1 MWMEGET
8 GVTHVIAPRSRRALA
23 LIATAGIVLVPSV
36 VSAAGEPQLTR
47 PSNATKADLNPGR
60 LHAAPYLAADPSNP
74 KVIVGATAELR
85 TRHCNLVVTT
95 DGGLTW
101 RQAQGSP
108 APNDYPFCVWSNFA
122 TQAAMGRDGRTYMAL
137 TGWDDRDGG
146 PRQGNMSMIVSRSDD
161 LGTNWRPTIVTP
173 VRGKEGEAVEQHRPS
188 SLAVD
193 SKRGSDDI
201 VYVAWNRLQPNK
213 VAPNAEPQRPMFA
226 VSTNGGRTFGEPV
239 DLSKGV
245 WTDALRQQAASSA
258 TTTTAAPNA
267 STTTTTA
274 PAAGSRAATPNQEA
288 NFGGFN
294 PRIALDDDG
303 NIYVA
308 WRSST
313 SNTGALPLAPATF
326 VSVSKDRGKT
336 WTTSPVVDYT
346 VGSPSR
352 LVWSKAGGATGTL
365 AIIFGRNPTTS
376 VSGNGDIM
384 IQRST
389 DQGKT
394 WTAPKNITDDPPEQ
408 LVGQFLATLS
418 AAPNG
423 RIDAAWYDTRDDPG
437 IRSNDV
443 YYSYSTD
450 GGVTWAKNMRVS
462 DVSINRTY
470 GVWGN
475 NFDLSPPIG
484 LASTNELAVFAWD
497 DTRNT
502 EPGSVRPGEPGGGVQ
517 DIFAGT
523 VQHERIATGGIPK
536 VAKVILAAVAG
547 LAVVA
552 LGLLLA
558 ALAAKRRNAPEPRAR
573 KADTKAPAKV

>member
-1 MWMEGET
+1 
-8 GVTHVIAPRSRRALA
+8 VTHVIATRPKRVLA
-23 LIATAGIVLVPSV
+23 LVATAGIVLVPSV
-36 VSAAGEPQLTR
+36 VSAAGEPQLTK
-47 PSNATKADLNPGR
+47 PTNVTKADLNPGR
-60 LHAAPYLAADPSNP
+60 MYAAPYLATDPSNP
-74 KVIVGATAELR
+74 KVIVGATVDLR
-85 TRHCNLVVTT
+85 TRHCSMVVTT
-95 DGGLTW
+95 DGGVSW
-101 RQAQGSP
+101 RPAQGSP

-122 TQAAMGRDGRTYMAL
+122 TQAAMGRDGRAYVAI

-146 PRQGNMSMIVSRSDD
+146 PRQGNMSMIVSRTDD

-188 SLAVD
+188 SIAVD
-193 SKRGSDDI
+193 SERGGDDI
-201 VYVAWNRLQPNK
+201 VYLAWNRLQPNRT
-213 VAPNAEPQRPMFA
+213 APNAEPQRPMFA
-226 VSTNGGRTFGEPV
+226 VSTNGGRTFSEPV

-245 WTDALRQQAASSA
+245 WTDALRQQAATSA

-288 NFGGFN
+288 NFGGNN

-303 NIYVA
+303 NVYVA
-308 WRSST
+308 WRST
-313 SNTGALPLAPATF
+313 TANTAGFPLAPATF
-326 VSVSKDRGKT
+326 VSVSRDRGKT
-336 WTTSPVVDYT
+336 WTTNSVLNYT

-352 LVWSKAGGATGTL
+352 LVWTKAGGENGSL
-365 AIIFGRNPTTS
+365 VMIFGRNPNTT
-376 VSGNGDIM
+376 VSGGGDIM

-389 DQGKT
+389 DAGKT
-394 WTAPKNITDDPPEQ
+394 WTEPKNITDDPPEQ
-408 LVGQFLATLS
+408 LVGQFLSTLS
-418 AAPNG
+418 VAPNG
-423 RIDAAWYDTRDDPG
+423 RLDAAWYDTRDDPG
-437 IRSNDV
+437 IRANDV
-443 YYSYSTD
+443 YYSYSSD
-450 GGVTWAKNMRVS
+450 GGVTWSKNMRIS

-475 NFDLSPPIG
+475 NFDVSPPIG
-484 LASTNELAVFAWD
+484 LASSDELAVFAWD

-547 LAVVA
+547 LGIVA
-552 LGLLLA
+552 LALLLA
-558 ALAAKRRNAPEPRAR
+558 ALAAKRRNASEPGLR
-573 KADTKAPAKV
+573 KTETKAPAKV